1 MATKKVAKKA
11 PAKKVAKKVAKKSV
25 AKKAP
30 AKAVAKKAAVKKV
43 AKKAPAKKVA
53 KKAAVKKVAKK
64 APAKR
69 AASAKF
75 VVPPVPVSASRTTT
89 KIAPPVA
96 PSAPVAPAKP
106 VSIEKKSA
114 SSNRIVL
121 AVVIGILALGAIVL
135 SRGSVSTSNETSTE
149 NTTESMSPMASA
161 SASATNSASAS
172 ATESQSSTSVGSVAA
187 PLGIV
192 AKYTATGAT
201 IFWNASTA
209 ADGLKGYSIEFSSN
223 GGSFNEVATVG
234 VDVFKYDITKS
245 DTAGWTSFKISAVYN
260 DGQKAEGKVFGLP
273 GQYK

>member
-1 MATKKVAKKA
+1 MATKKVAKKAAKKAPAAKKATAKKVVKKAVKKA
-11 PAKKVAKKVAKKSV
+11 PAKKVAKKVAKK
-25 AKKAP
+25 AP
-30 AKAVAKKAAVKKV
+30 VKKV
-43 AKKAPAKKVA
+43 A
-53 KKAAVKKVAKK
+53 KKVAKK

-69 AASAKF
+69 ASATKI
-75 VVPPVPVSASRTTT
+75 VVPPVPVSSARQST
-89 KIAPPVA
+89 KVVESKPAV
-96 PSAPVAPAKP
+96 SAPVSAPAKP
-106 VSIEKKSA
+106 AAPSKKQG

-135 SRGSVSTSNETSTE
+135 SRGSSSTSNETSMP
-149 NTTESMSPMASA
+149 TESVSPSASA
-161 SASATNSASAS
+161 SASESESPM
-172 ATESQSSTSVGSVAA
+172 ATESESPAANVGTTAA

-201 IFWNASTA
+201 IFWNATTA
-209 ADGLKGYSIEFSSN
+209 TDGLKGYSIEFSSN